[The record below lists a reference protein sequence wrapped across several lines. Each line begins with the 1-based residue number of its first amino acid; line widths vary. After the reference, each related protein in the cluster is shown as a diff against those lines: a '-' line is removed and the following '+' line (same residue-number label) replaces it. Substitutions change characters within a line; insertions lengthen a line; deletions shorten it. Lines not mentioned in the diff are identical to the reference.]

1 MGYFG
6 VSEIAAAVAAL
17 KRVSAHSVVVVWDI
31 IEPGGL
37 QSQTAIRYIRARS
50 MV

>member
-6 VSEIAAAVAAL
+6 VSEIAAAVAVL
-17 KRVSAHSVVVVWDI
+17 KRVSAHSVVVWDI

-37 QSQTAIRYIRARS
+37 QSQTAIRHIRARL
-50 MV
+50 MI